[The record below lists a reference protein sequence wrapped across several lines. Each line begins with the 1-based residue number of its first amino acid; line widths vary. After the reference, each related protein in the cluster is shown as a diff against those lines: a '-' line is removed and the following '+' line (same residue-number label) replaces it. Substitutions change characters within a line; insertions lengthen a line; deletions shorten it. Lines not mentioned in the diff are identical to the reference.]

1 MKNQKIEHLEN
12 QILIL
17 WNMWSQELDS
27 KEKAINLLEKID
39 MLFQLFEKE
48 SSKESQNL
56 IQEWSAKVSSEFISK
71 VLSNS
76 INKSVDQIASLL
88 NYSKFSSQSLR
99 QILSYVNLGNL
110 IVDLLNTENLEKQS
124 ELLLVNIAKNFY
136 QFEVNFENQ
145 NQNIFPNPKSE
156 AFLRLGQIEK
166 YITGNLDSA
175 IPFFTLGALEGNDVC
190 KRLLIWEWYSKE
202 KYLEIVDLFERIS
215 PIDHTLDYFNS
226 TLMIVSI
233 SYFKIGKISESDSL
247 LDLITNFDQPTLSL
261 LSSLS
266 WFRFL
271 EGNYENNSKFQ
282 NLVTKYGPMD
292 EYQYYNFASN
302 IILLEL
308 AKSKNYDQAL
318 NSWLKIPNPIK
329 EVKMY
334 MAAALNSLNR
344 FEQSKYI
351 IKEFSIIEKWLQI
364 EIIDAL
370 EKGQNFAL
378 DWAKICRAV
387 INYS

>member
-1 MKNQKIEHLEN
+1 MKQKIEQLEN
-12 QILIL
+12 QIITL
-17 WNMWSQELDS
+17 WYMWSQDLDS
-27 KEKAINLLEKID
+27 KEKALDLLEKID
-39 MLFQLFEKE
+39 ILFQLLEKE

-56 IQEWSAKVSSEFISK
+56 IQEWSAKVSNEFISK
-71 VLSNS
+71 VLLIS
-76 INKSVDQIASLL
+76 INKSFDQIAELL
-88 NYSKFSSQSLR
+88 SYSKFSSHSLR
-99 QILSYVNLGNL
+99 QILRYVNLGNL
-110 IVDLLNTENLEKQS
+110 IVELINSENLEKKS
-124 ELLLVNIAKNFY
+124 ELLLVSMAKNFY
-136 QFEVNFENQ
+136 QFEVNFENL
-145 NQNIFPNPKSE
+145 NQNTIRNQKSE

-166 YITGNLDSA
+166 YLTGNLDSA
-175 IPFFTLGALEGNDVC
+175 IPFFKLGALEGNDVC
-190 KRLLIWEWYSKE
+190 KRILIWEWYSKE
-202 KYLEIVDLFERIS
+202 KYLEIIDLFENIS

-233 SYFKIGKISESDSL
+233 SYFKIGKINKSDSL

-266 WFRFL
+266 WYRFL
-271 EGNYENNSKFQ
+271 EGNNENNSKFQ